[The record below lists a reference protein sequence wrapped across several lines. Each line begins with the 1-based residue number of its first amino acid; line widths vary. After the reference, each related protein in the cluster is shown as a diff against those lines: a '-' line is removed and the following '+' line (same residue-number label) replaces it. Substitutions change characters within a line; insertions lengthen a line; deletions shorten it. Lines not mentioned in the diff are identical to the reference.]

1 MIRRK
6 FLGAF
11 LCVGSWLGLS
21 NSVTAQGPIRRVFDR
36 LRLMPPGR
44 FATPEAAVSYRE
56 PQWVFHAANG
66 ENYERMMHDRRSYQ
80 AARANMRQVV
90 GFTIWIMLLI
100 WVIQVIIEWLIRNRM
115 SLTFSDSD
123 RRRMNHAMA
132 EWEKLQFLAVERG
145 CRVDYDEGI
154 NKEVR
159 Q

>member
-44 FATPEAAVSYRE
+44 FATPEAAVLCQE
-56 PQWVFHAANG
+56 PQGTFHVAGGNN
-66 ENYERMMHDRRSYQ
+66 EQWLNDRRSYQ

-100 WVIQVIIEWLIRNRM
+100 WVIQMIIEWFIRNRM
-115 SLTFSDSD
+115 SLTFSDGD
-123 RRRMNHAMA
+123 RKRMNHAMA

-145 CRVDYDEGI
+145 CRNDYNEGI
-154 NKEVR
+154 SKEAR
-159 Q
+159 N

>member
-11 LCVGSWLGLS
+11 LCIGSWLGLS
-21 NSVTAQGPIRRVFDR
+21 NSATAQGPMRRVIDR

-44 FATPEAAVSYRE
+44 FATPEAAMLCQE
-56 PQWVFHAANG
+56 PQGVFHAANG
-66 ENYERMMHDRRSYQ
+66 ENYGRMMHDRRSYQ

-100 WVIQVIIEWLIRNRM
+100 WVIQMIIEWFIKNRM
-115 SLTFSDSD
+115 ALTFSDGD
-123 RRRMNHAMA
+123 RKRMNHAMA

-145 CRVDYDEGI
+145 CRADYNDNI
-154 NKEVR
+154 SKEVR
-159 Q
+159 N